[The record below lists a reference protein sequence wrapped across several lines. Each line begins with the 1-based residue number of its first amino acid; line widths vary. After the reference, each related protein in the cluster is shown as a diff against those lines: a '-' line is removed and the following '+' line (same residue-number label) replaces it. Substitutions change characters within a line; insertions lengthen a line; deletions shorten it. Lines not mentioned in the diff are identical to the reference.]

1 MHMWFHAQLAQK
13 ILNGIQPRSFN
24 NRSGGASS
32 DRRRRWNLRPGNL
45 SGSCSGTIR
54 TAIDDMGSI
63 SGTFLKKKKR
73 KINMISI
80 ENCRESGYEGLDFYE
95 KYVNCRCL
103 HDNYLKKIVSSI
115 SWIKSSYFDQ
125 TYFQKFY
132 LEIYN

>member
-32 DRRRRWNLRPGNL
+32 DRRRRWNL

-80 ENCRESGYEGLDFYE
+80 ENCLESGYEGLDFYE
-95 KYVNCRCL
+95 KYVNCR
-103 HDNYLKKIVSSI
+103 KIAWKRVCPQFLGSNQAI
-115 SWIKSSYFDQ
+115 LTRHIFK
-125 TYFQKFY
+125 KFY